1 MACISSLD
9 GRTLDPQHFPQL
21 MSTCEHPQ
29 SRVIRPLLE
38 GDVVAFP
45 YRNAIGRYT
54 GDHSDPFE
62 WYANRGAS
70 FIDGRLPAPDR
81 DDLDVMI
88 ESGEVLILKTGFG
101 SLAAYDAYRTYPDCD
116 PRLVSPGGA
125 PSTSHLSLRSERG
138 SGARERVNGFLKHP
152 AVRYQHDP
160 VTTPF
165 RIALTA
171 TYQEREV
178 AMAVLG
184 RPRGRHN
191 ADGRTVELY
200 RFAAHPGRPANT
212 GSWLLSRC
220 CAWSRLE
227 GYDRLLT
234 YAGVQNGNVGT
245 MYQAAGFELLGTTI
259 ADRSEWRSREGR
271 AGGET
276 YRKWRYRYV
285 LARHSLEA
293 RRPAGRVSPDQARLI
308 DQGTP
313 AGPACA
319 SPRTVVQGE
328 LVQTREEY
336 PDRRGATL
344 TTDARVFFDEYGC
357 GESDDTAPLV
367 ACFASR
373 TPEDALVAA
382 LCLRD
387 HSGEQN
393 PRDNTEAVTLSTAGV
408 QTDAL
413 TYPVNVLRGL
423 IADACEWARLHGY
436 ATVENCL
443 TGNVATAAA
452 EGVDN
457 LEIDHD
463 RDRDLSNQTSSS
475 SQFPSV
481 STA

>member
-1 MACISSLD
+1 
-9 GRTLDPQHFPQL
+9 
-21 MSTCEHPQ
+21 MSACEHPQ

-38 GDVVAFP
+38 GDIVAFP
-45 YRNAIGRYT
+45 YRNVIGRYT
-54 GDHSDPFE
+54 GDNSDPFE

-138 SGARERVNGFLKHP
+138 SGARECVNGFLKHP

-200 RFAAHPGRPANT
+200 RFAAHPDRPANT

-227 GYDRLLT
+227 GYDHLLT
-234 YAGVQNGNVGT
+234 YAGVQNDNEGT
-245 MYQAAGFELLGTTI
+245 MYRAAGFELLGTTI
-259 ADRSEWRSREGR
+259 ADRSKWHSREGR
-271 AGGET
+271 AGGGT

-285 LARHSLEA
+285 LASHSIEA
-293 RRPAGRVSPDQARLI
+293 RRSAGRVSPDQTRLI
-308 DQGTP
+308 D
-313 AGPACA
+313 
-319 SPRTVVQGE
+319 
-328 LVQTREEY
+328 
-336 PDRRGATL
+336 
-344 TTDARVFFDEYGC
+344 
-357 GESDDTAPLV
+357 
-367 ACFASR
+367 
-373 TPEDALVAA
+373 
-382 LCLRD
+382 
-387 HSGEQN
+387 
-393 PRDNTEAVTLSTAGV
+393 
-408 QTDAL
+408 
-413 TYPVNVLRGL
+413 
-423 IADACEWARLHGY
+423 
-436 ATVENCL
+436 
-443 TGNVATAAA
+443 
-452 EGVDN
+452 
-457 LEIDHD
+457 
-463 RDRDLSNQTSSS
+463 
-475 SQFPSV
+475 
-481 STA
+481 